1 MIAWKA
7 AELRICRALGGER
20 RGPTGHAVSDCV
32 GTRWT
37 VSVKRSKR
45 GTPERAWID
54 DAIAFSRREHKPWL
68 LVVAQ
73 HNDRTPVVVLE
84 FAHFLELASDAG
96 WLVSKPDVEVEV
108 ES

>member
-1 MIAWKA
+1 MTT
-7 AELRICRALGGER
+7 CRALGGER

-54 DAIAFSRREHKPWL
+54 DAIEFSRREHKPWL

-73 HNDRTPVVVLE
+73 HNDRTPIVVLE
-84 FAHFLELASDAG
+84 FAHFLELAGDAG
-96 WLVSKPDVEVEV
+96 WLPTLKCQVEV